1 MKETQPESQVPP
13 SRSLSGWL
21 GLYLRGLAMG
31 VAELI
36 PGVSGGTIAFIT
48 GIYVELVGS
57 IRALRFQVLMRGI
70 QGRFRTA
77 WEEGAMGFLSVLGA
91 GMATSVFLF
100 AGAVAHLLEHRE
112 IQVWAFFFG
121 LIVASVVFVGRFAL
135 PMTSGRAVLGVVG
148 VGAGAIMANI
158 QPLPAPEHWIST
170 FLAGAVAICAW
181 VLPGVSGSFILL
193 LLGQYTQLV
202 RALSEL
208 DLAFLGALAAGM
220 GVGLLAFARVL
231 TWLLRRYY
239 RGTLSF
245 LCGLMAGS
253 VQKLWPWRETVTSYL
268 DSDGNP
274 VPLVVRPISPVAWEA
289 ATGTDPA
296 LVGALLSMGMAVGV
310 IVALEY
316 LSRIKGVDHSGTAF
330 QDREDHTPPELLE
343 GGSTPPSR

>member
-1 MKETQPESQVPP
+1 MKEPQPESPTPP
-13 SRSLSGWL
+13 PRSLPEWL
-21 GLYLRGLAMG
+21 GVYLRGMAMG

-48 GIYVELVGS
+48 GIYVELVRS
-57 IRALRFQVLMRGI
+57 IRALRFQVLVRGL
-70 QGRFRTA
+70 QGRFRKA

-91 GMATSVFLF
+91 GMATTVFLF
-100 AGAVAHLLEHRE
+100 AGAVAQLLEHRE

-135 PMTSGRAVLGVVG
+135 PLTPGRVVVGVVG
-148 VGAGAIMANI
+148 VGVGVIMANI

-170 FLAGAVAICAW
+170 FLAGAVAISAW

-208 DLAFLGALAAGM
+208 DLAFLGPLAAGM
-220 GVGLLAFARVL
+220 AVGLLAFSRVL
-231 TWLLRRYY
+231 TWLLQRYY
-239 RGTLSF
+239 RGTLTF

-253 VQKLWPWRETVTSYL
+253 VQKLWPWRETVSSYM

-274 VPLVVRPISPVAWEA
+274 VPLVMRPISPGAWEV
-289 ATGTDPA
+289 ATGADPA

-310 IVALEY
+310 ILVLEF

-330 QDREDHTPPELLE
+330 QDRGDLKPPELPE
-343 GGSTPPSR
+343 GGSTPPLR

>member
-1 MKETQPESQVPP
+1 M
-13 SRSLSGWL
+13 
-21 GLYLRGLAMG
+21 AMG

-48 GIYVELVGS
+48 GIYVELVSS
-57 IRALRFQVLMRGI
+57 IRALRPQVLVRGL
-70 QGRFRTA
+70 QGRFRKA
-77 WEEGAMGFLSVLGA
+77 WEEGAMGFLTVLGA

-100 AGAVAHLLEHRE
+100 AGVVAQLLEHRE
-112 IQVWAFFFG
+112 VQVWAFFFG

-135 PMTSGRAVLGVVG
+135 PVTSSRVVLGLVG
-148 VGAGAIMANI
+148 VGVGAIMANV

-193 LLGQYTQLV
+193 LLGQYTLLV

-231 TWLLRRYY
+231 TWLLRHYY

-274 VPLVVRPISPVAWEA
+274 VPLVVRPISPAAWEA
-289 ATGTDPA
+289 LTGTDPA

-310 IVALEY
+310 ILVLES

-330 QDREDHTPPELLE
+330 QDPVDRQPQELPE
-343 GGSTPPSR
+343 GDSTPPSR